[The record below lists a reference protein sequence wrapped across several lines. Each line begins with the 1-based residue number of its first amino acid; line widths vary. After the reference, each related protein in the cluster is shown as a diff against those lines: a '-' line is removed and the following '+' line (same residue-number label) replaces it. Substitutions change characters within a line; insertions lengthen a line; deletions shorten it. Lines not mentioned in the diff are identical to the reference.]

1 LNPFARARP
10 ELIDELD
17 RWLTL
22 DHDLAA
28 QMLIGFVR
36 NQIGKVGFKRA
47 VIALSGGIDSALSA
61 VLAARALGPENVT
74 AVMMPYRSSNPDS
87 LGHARLLADGLGI
100 DSQVIEIT
108 DLVEPYFSS
117 NPGMSNLRRGNVMA
131 RTRMMLVYDMS
142 ARNDALVIGT
152 SNKTELLLGYGTL
165 HGDMASAVN
174 PLGDLYKTQVFML
187 AAAVG
192 VPDPILQKPPSA
204 DLWEGQTDEEELGL
218 TYRDVDRLLV
228 LLVDRRFNLQ
238 EAASAGVDRG
248 YISQILGKVRTNQFK
263 RRPPVIA
270 KLSDRT
276 IEREFRYP
284 RDWGV

>member
-1 LNPFARARP
+1 MNPFQRARP
-10 ELIDELD
+10 ELVAELD

-22 DHDLAA
+22 DHELAA

-36 NQIGKVGFKRA
+36 NQIGKVGFGRA

-61 VLAARALGPENVT
+61 VVAARALGPQNVT
-74 AVMMPYRSSNPDS
+74 AVMMPYRQSNPNS
-87 LGHARLLADGLGI
+87 LAHAQLLAERLGI
-100 DSQVIEIT
+100 NSRVIEIT
-108 DLVEPYFSS
+108 SLVEPYFAQ
-117 NPGMSNLRRGNVMA
+117 NREMDNLRRGNVMA
-131 RTRMMLVYDMS
+131 RTRMTLVYDMS
-142 ARNDALVIGT
+142 ARHDALVIGT

-174 PLGDLYKTQVFML
+174 PLGDIYKTQVFAL
-187 AAAVG
+187 AEALD
-192 VPDPILQKPPSA
+192 VPPPILCKPPSA

-228 LLVDRRFNLQ
+228 LLVDRRFNPD
-238 EAASAGVDRG
+238 EAAAAGVDG
-248 YISQILGKVRTNQFK
+248 DYIGQILGKVRVNQFK

>member
-1 LNPFARARP
+1 MNPFARARP
-10 ELIDELD
+10 ELIEELD

-22 DHDLAA
+22 DHELAA

-36 NQIGKVGFKRA
+36 NQVGKVGFERA

-61 VLAARALGPENVT
+61 VLTARALGPENVT
-74 AVMMPYRSSNPDS
+74 AVMMPYRESNPDS
-87 LGHARLLADGLGI
+87 LSHARLLAEGLGI
-100 DSQVIEIT
+100 DSRVIEIT
-108 DLVEPYFSS
+108 DLVEPYFSR
-117 NPGMSNLRRGNVMA
+117 NPAMSNLRRGNVMA
-131 RTRMMLVYDMS
+131 RTRMTLVYDMS

-174 PLGDLYKTQVFML
+174 PLGDIYKTQVFML

-238 EAASAGVDRG
+238 EAAAAGVDRN
-248 YISQILGKVRTNQFK
+248 YIAQILGKVRTNQFK

>member
-1 LNPFARARP
+1 MNPFGRARP
-10 ELIDELD
+10 ALIEELD

-22 DHDLAA
+22 DHDLAT

-36 NQIGKVGFKRA
+36 NQVGKVGFERA

-61 VLAARALGPENVT
+61 VLAARALEPENVT
-74 AVMMPYRSSNPDS
+74 AVMMPYRSSSPDS
-87 LGHARLLADGLGI
+87 LGHARLLADELGI
-100 DSQVIEIT
+100 NSRVIEIT
-108 DLVEPYFSS
+108 DLVEPYFSH
-117 NPGMSNLRRGNVMA
+117 NPSMSNLRRGNVMA
-131 RTRMMLVYDMS
+131 RTRMTLVYDMS
-142 ARNDALVIGT
+142 ARNDALVVGT

-204 DLWEGQTDEEELGL
+204 DLWEGQTDEQELGL
-218 TYRDVDRLLV
+218 SYRDVDRLLV
-228 LLVDRRFNLQ
+228 MLVDRRFNLS
-238 EAASAGVDRG
+238 EAAAAGVDRE
-248 YISQILGKVRTNQFK
+248 YVSQILGKVRNNQFK

>member
-1 LNPFARARP
+1 MNPFARARP
-10 ELIDELD
+10 ELIEELD

-22 DHDLAA
+22 DHELAA

-36 NQIGKVGFKRA
+36 NQVGKVGFERA

-61 VLAARALGPENVT
+61 VLTARALGPQNVT
-74 AVMMPYRSSNPDS
+74 AVMMPYRRSNPDS
-87 LGHARLLADGLGI
+87 LGHAELLAEELGI
-100 DSQVIEIT
+100 DSRVIEIT
-108 DLVEPYFSS
+108 DLVEPYFER
-117 NPGMSNLRRGNVMA
+117 NPSMSDLRRGNVMA
-131 RTRMMLVYDMS
+131 RTRMTLVYDMS
-142 ARNDALVIGT
+142 ARNRALVIGT

-174 PLGDLYKTQVFML
+174 PLGDIYKTQVFML

-192 VPDPILQKPPSA
+192 VPDPILRKPPSA

-238 EAASAGVDRG
+238 EAAAAGVDRD

>member
-1 LNPFARARP
+1 MNPFARARS
-10 ELIDELD
+10 ELVAELD

-22 DHDLAA
+22 DHDLTA

-36 NQIGKVGFKRA
+36 NQIGKVGFRRA

-61 VLAARALGPENVT
+61 VIAARALGPENVT
-74 AVMMPYRSSNPDS
+74 AVMMPYRQSNPDS
-87 LGHARLLADGLGI
+87 LGHAQLLAERLGI
-100 DSQVIEIT
+100 NSRVIEIT
-108 DLVEPYFSS
+108 ALVEPYFAN
-117 NPGMSNLRRGNVMA
+117 NPEMDNLRRGNVMA
-131 RTRMMLVYDMS
+131 RTRMTLVYDMS
-142 ARNDALVIGT
+142 AHHDALVIGT

-174 PLGDLYKTQVFML
+174 PLGDIYKTQVFAL
-187 AAAVG
+187 AEALG
-192 VPDPILQKPPSA
+192 VPDQILRKPPSA

-228 LLVDRRFNLQ
+228 LLVDRRFNSE
-238 EAASAGVDRG
+238 EAAAAGVNG
-248 YISQILGKVRTNQFK
+248 EYIRQILGKVRTNQFK

>member
-1 LNPFARARP
+1 MNPFARARP
-10 ELIDELD
+10 ELIEELD

-22 DHDLAA
+22 DHELAA
-28 QMLIGFVR
+28 RMLTGFVR
-36 NQIGKVGFKRA
+36 NQVGKVGFKRA

-61 VLAARALGPENVT
+61 VLTARALGPENVT

-87 LGHARLLADGLGI
+87 LGHARLLADDLGI
-100 DSQVIEIT
+100 DSRVIEIT
-108 DLVEPYFSS
+108 DLVEPYFAR
-117 NPGMSNLRRGNVMA
+117 NPSMNNLRRGNVMA
-131 RTRMMLVYDMS
+131 RTRMTLVYDMS

-174 PLGDLYKTQVFML
+174 PLGDIYKTQVFML

-192 VPDPILQKPPSA
+192 VPGPILEKPPSA

-228 LLVDRRFNLQ
+228 LLVDRRFNLD
-238 EAASAGVDRG
+238 EAASAGVDRD
-248 YISQILGKVRTNQFK
+248 YIAQILGKVRTNQFK

>member
-1 LNPFARARP
+1 MNPFARARP
-10 ELIDELD
+10 GLIEELD

-28 QMLIGFVR
+28 RMLVGFVR
-36 NQIGKVGFKRA
+36 NQVGKVGFERA

-61 VLAARALGPENVT
+61 VIAARALGPENVT
-74 AVMMPYRSSNPDS
+74 AVMMPYRQSNPDS
-87 LGHARLLADGLGI
+87 LAHARLLAEGLAI

-108 DLVEPYFSS
+108 DLVEPYFAR

-131 RTRMMLVYDMS
+131 RTRMTLVYDIS

-174 PLGDLYKTQVFML
+174 PLGDIYKTQVFTL

-204 DLWEGQTDEEELGL
+204 DLWEGQTDEAELGL
-218 TYRDVDRLLV
+218 AYRDVDRLLV
-228 LLVDRRFNLQ
+228 LLVDRRFNLE
-238 EAASAGVDRG
+238 EAAAAGVDPDFMN
-248 YISQILGKVRTNQFK
+248 QILGKVRTNQFK

>member
-1 LNPFARARP
+1 MNPFARARP
-10 ELIDELD
+10 ELIEELD

-22 DHDLAA
+22 DHELAA

-36 NQIGKVGFKRA
+36 NQVGKVGFERA

-61 VLAARALGPENVT
+61 VLTARALGPENVT
-74 AVMMPYRSSNPDS
+74 AVMMPYRRSNPDS
-87 LGHARLLADGLGI
+87 LGHARLLAERLGI
-100 DSQVIEIT
+100 NSQAIEIT
-108 DLVEPYFSS
+108 DLVEPYFSR
-117 NPGMSNLRRGNVMA
+117 NPVMSNLRRGNVMA
-131 RTRMMLVYDMS
+131 RTRMTLVYDVS

-174 PLGDLYKTQVFML
+174 PLGDIYKTQVFML

-192 VPDPILQKPPSA
+192 VPEPILHKPPSA

-238 EAASAGVDRG
+238 EAAAAGVDRS
-248 YISQILGKVRTNQFK
+248 YIAQILGKVRTNQFK

>member
-1 LNPFARARP
+1 MNPFARARP
-10 ELIDELD
+10 DLIEDLD

-22 DHDLAA
+22 DHELAA

-36 NQIGKVGFKRA
+36 NQVGKVGFRRA

-61 VLAARALGPENVT
+61 VIAARALGPDNVT
-74 AVMMPYRSSNPDS
+74 AVMMPYRRSNPDS
-87 LGHARLLADGLGI
+87 LAHAELLAAGLGI
-100 DSQVIEIT
+100 NSRVIEIT
-108 DLVEPYFSS
+108 DLVEPYFAG
-117 NPGMSNLRRGNVMA
+117 NPGMSDLRRGNVMA
-131 RTRMMLVYDMS
+131 RTRMTLVYDMS
-142 ARNDALVIGT
+142 AHNDALVIGT

-174 PLGDLYKTQVFML
+174 PLGDIYKTQVFML
-187 AAAVG
+187 AESVG

-228 LLVDRRFNLQ
+228 LLVDRRFNPD
-238 EAASAGVDRG
+238 EAAAAGVDG
-248 YISQILGKVRTNQFK
+248 EYIAQILGKVRKNQFK

>member
-1 LNPFARARP
+1 MNPFARARP
-10 ELIDELD
+10 ELIEELD

-22 DHDLAA
+22 DHELAA

-36 NQIGKVGFKRA
+36 NQVGKVGFERA

-61 VLAARALGPENVT
+61 VLTARALGPENVT

-117 NPGMSNLRRGNVMA
+117 NPAMSNLRRGNVMA
-131 RTRMMLVYDMS
+131 RTRMTLVYDMS

-174 PLGDLYKTQVFML
+174 PLGDLYKSQVFML

-218 TYRDVDRLLV
+218 AYRDVDRLLV
-228 LLVDRRFNLQ
+228 LLVDRRFNLG
-238 EAASAGVDRG
+238 EAAAAGVDRD
-248 YISQILGKVRTNQFK
+248 YISQILGKVRRNQFK